1 MAKIRFNRQSFE
13 KEFKLDEKTLSRLNL
28 FGTTVETLDAEELE
42 LEIPANRPDLFSLKG
57 LIRAFRAFEGKKNSM
72 QSYKRINAK
81 EYIVFVDKS
90 VKAIWP
96 HTSCAIVKG
105 LSLTTGDVQELV
117 SLQEKLSAT
126 LGRNRKKAGIGI
138 YPLDKITFPITY
150 EARKPA
156 DIIFQ
161 PLGSQKPITAEHI
174 LQKHPVGKEYASV
187 LKNAIRY
194 PIFVD
199 AHKRIMSMPPII
211 NSEETGRVT
220 EKTKEVFI
228 ECSGVSKSA
237 VEKMLVIVCAE
248 LIDRGGT
255 IYGATIKDEI
265 TSITPSFEIRNMK
278 IKKENL
284 EKLLG
289 ITFSEKELEKLLARM
304 GLEYKSK
311 EKSVS
316 IPPWRNDILHEVD
329 IAEDALIAYG
339 YNNLEPH
346 IPEIATIG
354 ASTCTTA
361 KKSKIQNILNGLGM
375 MELSSLHFITREE
388 AERILEKK
396 PLELENPRTEYA
408 FLRPNLTIPLL
419 RTLAANRDVEYPQH
433 VYEIGTIF
441 YPNAHQDTGIEETE
455 HLVIGITPGNF
466 TKAKQILDYFMRMQ
480 GIEYTLKEADVPGL
494 IAGRTG
500 HILINDEVIGHIGEV
515 HPTTLRAWKLKMPL
529 AIIEIKLEP
538 FLKEK

>member
-1 MAKIRFNRQSFE
+1 MAKIRFNRTSFE
-13 KEFKLDEKTLSRLNL
+13 KEFKLDEKTLNRLNL

-42 LEIPANRPDLFSLKG
+42 LEIPANRIDLLSLKG
-57 LIRAFRAFEGKKNSM
+57 LIRAFRAFEGKKNDM
-72 QSYKRINAK
+72 QNYKRINAK
-81 EYIVFVDKS
+81 EYIVSVDKS
-90 VKAIWP
+90 VKTIWP
-96 HTSCAIVKG
+96 HTACAIVKG
-105 LSLTTGDVQELV
+105 LSLKAEDVKEIV
-117 SLQEKLSAT
+117 SLQEKLSTT

-161 PLGSQKPITAEHI
+161 PLGSQKPITAEQI
-174 LQKHPVGKEYASV
+174 LQKHPAGKEYASV
-187 LKNAIRY
+187 LKNVTRY

-199 AHKRIMSMPPII
+199 AHKRILSMPPII

-228 ECSGVSKSA
+228 ECSGLSKNA

-265 TSITPSFEIRNMK
+265 TTITPSFEIRKIK

-304 GLEYKSK
+304 GLEYNSK

-316 IPPWRNDILHEVD
+316 IPSWRNDILHEVD

-346 IPEIATIG
+346 IPDIATIG
-354 ASTCTTA
+354 ASTHATT
-361 KKSKIQNILNGLGM
+361 KKSKIQNTLNGLGM
-375 MELSSLHFITREE
+375 IELSSLHFITKEE
-388 AERILEKK
+388 AERVLEKR

-419 RTLAANRDVEYPQH
+419 RTLAANRDAEYPQH
-433 VYEIGTIF
+433 VYEIGTVF
-441 YPNAHQDTGIEETE
+441 YPNAHRDTGIEETE
-455 HLVIGITPGNF
+455 HIVIGITPGNF
-466 TKAKQILDYFMRMQ
+466 TKAKQILDYLMRMQ
-480 GIEYTLKEADVPGL
+480 GIEYILKEAEVHGL

-500 HILINDEVIGHIGEV
+500 HILVNNEIIGHIGEV
-515 HPTTLRAWKLKMPL
+515 HPATLRAWKLKMPL
-529 AIIEIKLEP
+529 ALIEIELAP